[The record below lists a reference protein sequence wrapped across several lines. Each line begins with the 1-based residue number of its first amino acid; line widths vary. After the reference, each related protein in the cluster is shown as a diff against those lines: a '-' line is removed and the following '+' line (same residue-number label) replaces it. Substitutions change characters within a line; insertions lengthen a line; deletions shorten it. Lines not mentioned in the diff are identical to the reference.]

1 MAQTSTAFS
10 ARNAVVYISTD
21 GSSWTNISGSSQSVT
36 AGDGT
41 RLTGTAHT
49 FDGDGPIIA
58 AGKLDA
64 QEATI
69 AILYT
74 ETSGEAYET
83 ARAAFVTA
91 SSTLYVRVD
100 PLGAT
105 TGNFRHTTGKG
116 VITAFP
122 QFAEIDAS
130 SGDPMMIEFTV
141 QHGGWTKSTVP

>member
-1 MAQTSTAFS
+1 MAQTTTSFS
-10 ARNAVVYISTD
+10 ARNSVLEISTD

-64 QEATI
+64 QESTI
-69 AILYT
+69 AVLYT

-83 ARAAFVTA
+83 ARAAFAAA
-91 SSTLYVRVD
+91 SSTLYVRVT

-105 TGNFRHTTGKG
+105 TGNFRHTSGKG